1 MNLLEKLK
9 YIGDEPIG
17 RYEDMELYRKI
28 VSLIGKP
35 LADEIKF
42 NYTGNQIIQLINE
55 RLPLEEAVVLMGQ
68 QIPVSQKTLTRFY
81 IVIGMA
87 TLVTLIAS
95 YYFHAIVISHNPDMA
110 NYLEYVTK
118 MFDFILAILPIAM

>member
-42 NYTGNQIIQLINE
+42 SYTGNQIIQLINE
-55 RLPLEEAVVLMGQ
+55 RLPLEEAVVLMDQ
-68 QIPVSQKTLTRFY
+68 QIPVSQKSITRFY

-87 TLVTLIAS
+87 TLVTLMAS
-95 YYFHAIVISHNPDMA
+95 YYFHAIVISQNPDMV

>member
-87 TLVTLIAS
+87 TLVTLMAS
-95 YYFHAIVISHNPDMA
+95 YYFHAIVISQNPDMV

-118 MFDFILAILPIAM
+118 MFDFILAILPMAM